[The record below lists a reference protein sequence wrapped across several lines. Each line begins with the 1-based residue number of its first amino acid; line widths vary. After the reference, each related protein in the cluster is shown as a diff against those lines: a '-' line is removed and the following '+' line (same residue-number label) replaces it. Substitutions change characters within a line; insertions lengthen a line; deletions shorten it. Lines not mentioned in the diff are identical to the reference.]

1 MDDTDTFT
9 VFSPISLT
17 NVTTTLTEPLGV
29 SLPITLVAANYLMP
43 AYNFQ
48 WQFAPIMTGVHTLSL
63 NADEFTQ
70 PLIRAILAAS
80 ERLYLPIVLRNLIGP

>member
-1 MDDTDTFT
+1 MTRITFT

-17 NVTTTLTEPLGV
+17 NVTTTLTDPLGV
-29 SLPITLVAANYLMP
+29 SLPITLVAADAITP

-48 WQFAPIMTGVHTLSL
+48 WQFAPSVTGVNRLSL

>member
-1 MDDTDTFT
+1 MTRITFT

-17 NVTTTLTEPLGV
+17 NVTTTLTDPLGV
-29 SLPITLVAANYLMP
+29 SLPITLAAADTITP

-48 WQFAPIMTGVHTLSL
+48 WQFAPSVTGVHRLSL